1 VNDGATAVA
10 FPTIGALPRTG
21 VTAKESREGDRPVL
35 QVVSRTGARPLDLP
49 ALGEAFRS
57 EAPILLAA
65 ARAIVLDEAEAE
77 DLVQTTF
84 EIAVR
89 RLSQLRDPLALRSW
103 LLAIQTREAFRVR
116 RRLRGVLRLDVRAG
130 DTLPAPGSAA
140 DDVALREALR
150 KLPPRLRAALVLHHM
165 VGLSVA
171 EAAAIMGTSPNT
183 VKAQLRTGL
192 ARLRRELDDD

>member
-1 VNDGATAVA
+1 MS
-10 FPTIGALPRTG
+10 
-21 VTAKESREGDRPVL
+21 AKAPKSGRAGDRPVL
-35 QVVSRTGARPLDLP
+35 EVVSPVSARALDLP

-65 ARAIVLDEAEAE
+65 ARAIVRDDAEAE

-89 RLSQLRDPLALRSW
+89 RVSQLRDPLALRSW
-103 LLAIQTREAFRVR
+103 LLTIQTREAFRVR
-116 RRLRGVLRLDVRAG
+116 RRLRSVLRLDARSGEA
-130 DTLPAPGSAA
+130 LPAPGAAA
-140 DDVALREALR
+140 DDVALRDALR

-171 EAAAIMGTSPNT
+171 EAAAVMGSSPNT